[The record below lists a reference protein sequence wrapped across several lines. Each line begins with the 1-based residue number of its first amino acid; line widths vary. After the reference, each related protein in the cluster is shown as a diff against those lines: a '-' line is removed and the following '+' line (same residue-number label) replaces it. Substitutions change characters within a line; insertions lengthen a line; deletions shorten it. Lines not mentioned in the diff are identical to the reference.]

1 VALSSDESP
10 LDLTKNVRDLSMA
23 SEDLKIVLSK
33 SAVQRA
39 LARDL
44 PGELDARTL
53 MAAGKAGLLDVDIQ
67 ESKQGYRTFA
77 RLQGRGEVWDRA
89 RAALTQVRREMNL
102 SVDWLSIGK
111 NAVKVEGSYRRWSLV
126 WNEGESPT
134 VLRGVAA
141 AMVEKL
147 AEAN

>member
-1 VALSSDESP
+1 
-10 LDLTKNVRDLSMA
+10 
-23 SEDLKIVLSK
+23 
-33 SAVQRA
+33 
-39 LARDL
+39 
-44 PGELDARTL
+44 
-53 MAAGKAGLLDVDIQ
+53 
-67 ESKQGYRTFA
+67 
-77 RLQGRGEVWDRA
+77 
-89 RAALTQVRREMNL
+89 MNL

-111 NAVKVEGSYRRWSLV
+111 KAVKVEGSYRRWSLV

>member
-1 VALSSDESP
+1 
-10 LDLTKNVRDLSMA
+10 MA
-23 SEDLKIVLSK
+23 SEDLNIVLSK

-67 ESKQGYRTFA
+67 ESKLGYRTFA

-111 NAVKVEGSYRRWSLV
+111 KAVKVEGSYRRWSLV

>member
-1 VALSSDESP
+1 
-10 LDLTKNVRDLSMA
+10 MA
-23 SEDLKIVLSK
+23 TEDLKIVLSK

-53 MAAGKAGLLDVDIQ
+53 MAAGKAGLLDVNIQ
-67 ESKQGYRTFA
+67 ESARGYRTFA
-77 RLQGRGEVWDRA
+77 RLQGCGEVWDRA

-111 NAVKVEGSYRRWSLV
+111 KAVKVEGSYRRWSLV
-126 WNEGESPT
+126 WNEGESPV
-134 VLRGVAA
+134 VLRDVAD
-141 AMVEKL
+141 AMIEKL
-147 AEAN
+147 GDVN